1 MYLSE
6 DDLLIKGMKPH
17 LRLNPGDLDYYM
29 TDRLNKN
36 PMVVRK
42 LIDPSIDDSGD
53 YVCEWFDSQKC
64 LKRDFFFDHALK
76 S

>member
-6 DDLLIKGMKPH
+6 MQTLIKGMKPH
-17 LRLNPGDLDYYM
+17 LRFNPGDIVFYK

-36 PMVVRK
+36 PLVIRD
-42 LIDPSIDDSGD
+42 LIEPMIDDSGD

>member
-1 MYLSE
+1 MHLSE
-6 DDLLIKGMKPH
+6 EDRLIKGMKPH
-17 LRLNPGDLDYYM
+17 LRFNPGDIVYYL

-42 LIDPSIDDSGD
+42 FIEPSIDDSGD